1 MPNRNEE
8 HHRVSRFCTCCIA
21 STYSGSLLRK
31 RIHVVRRKDERC
43 DNFCEMDAKNYDKQT
58 RALCTREW
66 KSAAHSPPY
75 VCSCKLS
82 WQNVD
87 FSSRNLARQRCSTSS
102 SRPRTPYLRCTAPLH
117 PGIGRKHSV
126 KCDDVA
132 RYEVAGPCRSRSG
145 IGFAHTF
152 LT

>member
-43 DNFCEMDAKNYDKQT
+43 DNFCEIDAKNYDKQT

-66 KSAAHSPPY
+66 KSAAHSP
-75 VCSCKLS
+75 CGKKE
-82 WQNVD
+82 NTEK
-87 FSSRNLARQRCSTSS
+87 RNEKMQGGGGEEEVEHAESN
-102 SRPRTPYLRCTAPLH
+102 PTA
-117 PGIGRKHSV
+117 
-126 KCDDVA
+126 
-132 RYEVAGPCRSRSG
+132 
-145 IGFAHTF
+145 
-152 LT
+152 